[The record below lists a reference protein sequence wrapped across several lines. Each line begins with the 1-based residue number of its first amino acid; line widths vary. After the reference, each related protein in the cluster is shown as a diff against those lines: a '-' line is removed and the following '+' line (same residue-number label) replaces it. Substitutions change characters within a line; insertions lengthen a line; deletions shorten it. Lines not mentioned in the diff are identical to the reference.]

1 MTVTA
6 SGSRAVQLQT
16 VAGGKQ
22 VPYKSDKQ
30 RRFFNANR
38 KEIGPKVVDEF
49 NESSKGM
56 KLPEKASKPSRP
68 GARIFQKGK

>member
-6 SGSRAVQLQT
+6 AGSRAVQLQT

-30 RRFFNANR
+30 RRFFNVNR
-38 KEIGPKVVDEF
+38 DKIGPKVVDEF
-49 NESSKGM
+49 NDESKGM
-56 KLPEKASKPSRP
+56 KLPEKAPKSNRP
-68 GARIFQKGK
+68 GARIFKKGK